1 MGDTM
6 ADAFRVVK
14 ARGRLDASTGVLFE
28 QECRAVIDG
37 GESDLGIDLSG
48 LDYISSAGLRVLL
61 VLAKQLKTAGGRL
74 ALYGAKKPVQEV
86 FDVTGYT
93 TLLDVFP
100 NHDAAAAHLSMR

>member
-6 ADAFRVVK
+6 SDAFRIVK
-14 ARGRLDASTGVLFE
+14 ARGRLDASTGLVFE
-28 QECRAVIDG
+28 QECRALIDS

-61 VLAKQLKTAGGRL
+61 VLAKELKKGGGRL

-86 FDVTGYT
+86 FDVTGYS